1 MASMEVQVRRD
12 SRSGRSIRRCGDA
25 PGRRAEATC
34 RAPIKLNLK
43 PEIERE
49 MEELLSISGSPSKT
63 AYINEA
69 VRERNERL
77 RHERQIAALSG
88 YFARRR
94 DELRAVNRELRSAAR
109 RLHTE

>member
-1 MASMEVQVRRD
+1 MPMKV
-12 SRSGRSIRRCGDA
+12 
-25 PGRRAEATC
+25 
-34 RAPIKLNLK
+34 NLK

-49 MEELLSISGSPSKT
+49 MEDLLPVSGSPTKT

-77 RHERQIAALSG
+77 RRERQVAALSG

-94 DELRAVNRELRSAAR
+94 EELRAINREVRAAAR
-109 RLHTE
+109 RVDAD

>member
-1 MASMEVQVRRD
+1 MPMKV
-12 SRSGRSIRRCGDA
+12 
-25 PGRRAEATC
+25 
-34 RAPIKLNLK
+34 NLK

-49 MEELLSISGSPSKT
+49 MEDLLPGSGSPTKT

-77 RHERQIAALSG
+77 RRERQVAALSG

-94 DELRAVNRELRSAAR
+94 EELRAINREVRAAAR
-109 RLHTE
+109 RVDAD

>member
-1 MASMEVQVRRD
+1 M
-12 SRSGRSIRRCGDA
+12 
-25 PGRRAEATC
+25 
-34 RAPIKLNLK
+34 PIKVNLK

-49 MEELLSISGSPSKT
+49 MEDLLPVSGSPTKT

-77 RHERQIAALSG
+77 RRERQVAALSG

-94 DELRAVNRELRSAAR
+94 EELRAVNREVRAAAR
-109 RLHTE
+109 NVDAD